1 MADKIAAA
9 PRVRMIRPRSEVQKT
24 EDGRIR
30 VVLEMPGVSKDTLTV
45 KIENNEL
52 TVTGRREPPAGGKH
66 ILRERTSGDYQAVY
80 TLDETVDPSKVDAVL
95 EKGLL
100 TLTLELK
107 EHVKPRTIP
116 VRVE

>member
-1 MADKIAAA
+1 MADKIST
-9 PRVRMIRPRSEVQKT
+9 PRVRMIRPRSAVSRT
-24 EDGRIR
+24 EEGRIR
-30 VVLEMPGVSKDTLTV
+30 VLLEMPGVSKDSLTV

-66 ILRERTSGDYQAVY
+66 ILHERSQGDYQAVY

-95 EKGLL
+95 EKGIL